1 MYHNNSNKQFSESKY
16 PTLIT
21 DLKLKAYKSNEEDRL
36 FYLRNF
42 KKEEKEKEIEKEE
55 QEEKEEKEKKNKEK
69 I

>member
-1 MYHNNSNKQFSESKY
+1 MYHNNCKKEFSELKY

-21 DLKLKAYKSNEEDRL
+21 DFKLKAYKSTEEDRL

-42 KKEEKEKEIEKEE
+42 NKEKKKIENK
-55 QEEKEEKEKKNKEK
+55 EEKEEKEIENKKK

>member
-1 MYHNNSNKQFSESKY
+1 MYHNNSNKQFSELKY

-42 KKEEKEKEIEKEE
+42 KKEEKEKEKEIEK
-55 QEEKEEKEKKNKEK
+55 EEKEEKEKKNKEK